1 MNNFILL
8 LINALSA
15 VGVFTKEES
24 EELWDEMRYAT
35 LPDSFEGSYQ
45 LIEKIFAKVE
55 IDKKVSTNLDEK
67 VLALET
73 AVKDIPKDYEE
84 LKNTVELLKKDHER
98 LVVLVQKPF
107 ASAVKEST
115 KTI

>member
-8 LINALSA
+8 LINALSV
-15 VGVFTKEES
+15 VGVFTKQEA

-67 VLALET
+67 VLDLETRLKALET
-73 AVKDIPKDYEE
+73 AKKVIVTPSVKP
-84 LKNTVELLKKDHER
+84 
-98 LVVLVQKPF
+98 
-107 ASAVKEST
+107 VKET
-115 KTI
+115 PKEIVDIAK